1 VSNGTGSKIYKTR
14 AWRAIR
20 LVALRRAGWKC
31 QIQLPGCKGR
41 ATQGD
46 HIVELEDGGAPLSL
60 DNVQASCRSCNV
72 AKGNK
77 ARDARLR
84 RTLPKPSREW

>member
-1 VSNGTGSKIYKTR
+1 VSNGSGSSIYKKR

-20 LVALRRAGWKC
+20 LAALRRAGWKC
-31 QIQLPGCKGR
+31 QIRLNGCTER

-46 HIVELEDGGAPLSL
+46 HIVELEDGGEPFSLS
-60 DNVQASCRSCNV
+60 NTQAACRACNV